1 LEDLLMQAV
10 VHTKYGSPD
19 MLELREVAKPTPGN
33 GEVLVKVRA
42 TAVNAY
48 DWHIMR
54 ADPFLVRVGGM
65 GLFRPKSTQLG
76 ADIAGEV
83 EAVGQNVRLF
93 RPGDAVFGDLAGSG
107 GGGFAEYAAAP
118 EKALAMKPANLSFA
132 QAAALPMAAVT
143 ALQALRDA
151 GQMAPGKQ
159 VLINGASGGVGTF
172 AVQIARLL
180 GGEVTAVCS
189 TAKMEQAR
197 SLGADHVIDY
207 TQEDFTRNGRQ
218 YDLILAVNGNRPLSA
233 YKRALAPGGVYIMVG
248 GSNSQIFQ
256 ALLLGSLYSRMS
268 GKKMMAML
276 AKSSQQDLT
285 LIKEWVEAGKVMPV
299 MDRCFPLSRVAEA
312 LHYVEAGHAKGK
324 VVVTMG

>member
-1 LEDLLMQAV
+1 MQAV